1 MKLYNT
7 SLFELIAL
15 LICMGTIHLRSLLTS
30 EVRGAAL
37 YPWTLASLHEWSCVK
52 EVAVVLLK
60 GVEVK
65 VGVSSVEKRLYR
77 SEPGSLW
84 IYVRLLE

>member
-1 MKLYNT
+1 M
-7 SLFELIAL
+7 
-15 LICMGTIHLRSLLTS
+15 
-30 EVRGAAL
+30 
-37 YPWTLASLHEWSCVK
+37 K

-65 VGVSSVEKRLYR
+65 VGVSAVEKRLYW

-84 IYVRLLE
+84 MYVRLLT